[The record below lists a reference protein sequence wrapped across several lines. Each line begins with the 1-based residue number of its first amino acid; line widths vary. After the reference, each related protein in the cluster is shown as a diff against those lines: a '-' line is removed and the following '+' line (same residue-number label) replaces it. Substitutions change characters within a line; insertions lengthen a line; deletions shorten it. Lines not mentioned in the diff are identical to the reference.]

1 MKKLLLLRTSLILLA
16 LCTTLFIVASCGVSR
31 QQERRLP
38 PMEPTSKEVEINSE
52 PQGASVYMDGKYLG
66 ITPMKVSVPVKNI
79 IDTSPHK
86 NINNFYAKSADLSSS
101 TFIFIKNGYEKSEV
115 EFRPTITPTRGEV
128 KNYNGRIVPWNIT
141 YPEGVFCSLERSQQ
155 YVNDPTIPTGGAN
168 DMVSRDNPGGTT
180 LEQTIIRWYFDS
192 APRGARVFWR
202 VISSIPAEV
211 KNTNELYL
219 GPTPF
224 EETRSFNILGL
235 TYANSRDVQIEI
247 KVTKNGYMDQVKRF
261 NVRQAIDQQE
271 ISSFFELVPTE

>member
-1 MKKLLLLRTSLILLA
+1 MKQSFIILCIA
-16 LCTTLFIVASCGVSR
+16 CLFLSSANVHARKSGN
-31 QQERRLP
+31 
-38 PMEPTSKEVEINSE
+38 EPTKSVEIQLNSH
-52 PQGASVYMDGKYLG
+52 PTGASVYYKGQLICTSTPAIVKIPVEYKIARLG
-66 ITPMKVSVPVKNI
+66 GIEVDPMV
-79 IDTSPHK
+79 
-86 NINNFYAKSADLSSS
+86 F
-101 TFIFIKNGYEKSEV
+101 TFVLDGYEMAEETISGEFIPVPYKVDYSEYGYRYKMRSIYSV
-115 EFRPTITPTRGEV
+115 D
-128 KNYNGRIVPWNIT
+128 KNVMHFFKQGNDKNVH
-141 YPEGVFCSLERSQQ
+141 SK
-155 YVNDPTIPTGGAN
+155 DPTIPQGAAE
-168 DMVSRDNPGGTT
+168 DRVTRDNPGESE
-180 LEQTIIRWYFDS
+180 LERTIIRWYFDS